1 LRWVI
6 HVNPFR
12 REEDTEYLAESLRLA
27 GLPAD
32 PDAGRLA
39 TNVAAPTDGE
49 PERAVFQ
56 RGDGVWTFHFAG
68 LAVRLTAVKGFHD
81 LTVLLARPS
90 EEIHCLELAGRPAEG
105 DGDSVLDGQAQR
117 EVRARIRELQRELD
131 EAEEL
136 HDLGRAERARAE
148 LDRLVEGLA
157 SMLGIGGRSRKLGSA
172 AERARSA
179 VTWRIRNAIRK
190 IAASHPRL
198 GQHLDNAVRTGTFCV
213 YTPETPVDWAL

>member
-1 LRWVI
+1 M
-6 HVNPFR
+6 HVNPFKH
-12 REEDTEYLAESLRLA
+12 REDSDYLAESLRLA

-39 TNVAAPTDGE
+39 TNAPSAMAGE
-49 PERAVFQ
+49 ADRAVF
-56 RGDGVWTFHFAG
+56 RRDGGVWTIHFTG
-68 LAVRLTAVKGFHD
+68 LGVSLTEVKGFHD
-81 LTVLLARPS
+81 LALLLARPG
-90 EEIHCLELAGRPAEG
+90 EEVHCLELAGRPADGEG
-105 DGDSVLDGQAQR
+105 DSMLDAQAQR
-117 EVRARIRELQRELD
+117 EVRSRIRELQQELD

-136 HDLGRAERARAE
+136 HDLGRSERARAE

-157 SMLGIGGRSRKLGSA
+157 STLGIGGRSRKLGSS

-190 IAASHPRL
+190 VAAAHPRL

-213 YTPETPVDWAL
+213 YTPETPVNWLV